1 MSGLSHVKSR
11 LKVLLSIDLS
21 DLFYIEVINIINL
34 VSKLYKYNSPI
45 IIDFILDDTFSS
57 FKNFFSSCLLI
68 ILLLPK
74 CKSCKLILKIFPK
87 LMKKIIYK
95 KFVHLE
101 CLFIHVST
109 FPLKQ
114 RNSNYIKVIS
124 ISLMIVDRVI
134 RT

>member
-1 MSGLSHVKSR
+1 MRGLSHVKSR
-11 LKVLLSIDLS
+11 LKVLFSIDLS

-57 FKNFFSSCLLI
+57 FKNLFSSCLLK

-101 CLFIHVST
+101 CLFHPC
-109 FPLKQ
+109 FH
-114 RNSNYIKVIS
+114 IS
-124 ISLMIVDRVI
+124 IKTKKLQLHKGYFYFFNDSR
-134 RT
+134 